1 MVYLTVS
8 KGYEPGGLRHE
19 PVTFDNQ
26 GNPSLSTYIVK
37 KRLYNMSLVG
47 KAPLWKEEVIFQRL
61 HL

>member
-26 GNPSLSTYIVK
+26 GNPSLSTYNKEQAIQYE
-37 KRLYNMSLVG
+37 LG
-47 KAPLWKEEVIFQRL
+47 WKGSFME
-61 HL
+61 